1 VNITHLEHVFIALLI
16 QMALLPFAN
25 ARVTGAIA
33 VALLLGREIAQ
44 HEYRLGV
51 QRGWEWGETLPV
63 GMLEGVWRGW
73 TLDSVLD
80 VAFPALA
87 CTAVAIAI
95 KLIKPKRL
103 NCESETSR
111 NDKSP

>member
-1 VNITHLEHVFIALLI
+1 MNITHLEHVFVALLI

-44 HEYRLGV
+44 HEYRLAV
-51 QRGWEWGETLPV
+51 QRGWEWGQTLPV
-63 GMLEGVWRGW
+63 GIFEGVWRGW

-80 VAFPALA
+80 VVLPALT
-87 CTAVAIAI
+87 CTVVAITI
-95 KLIKPKRL
+95 KIIKP
-103 NCESETSR
+103 NG
-111 NDKSP
+111 

>member
-1 VNITHLEHVFIALLI
+1 MNITHLEHVFIALLI

-44 HEYRLGV
+44 HEYRLAV
-51 QRGWEWGETLPV
+51 QRGWEWGQTLPV
-63 GMLEGVWRGW
+63 GIFEGVWRGW

-80 VAFPALA
+80 VVLPALA
-87 CTAVAIAI
+87 CTVVAITI
-95 KLIKPKRL
+95 KIIKP
-103 NCESETSR
+103 NG
-111 NDKSP
+111 